1 MMALMSQV
9 QDDSAHEK
17 TVRIRNQRGL
27 HARAAAKF
35 VKIVEANKADVTV
48 SKDGITVCGS
58 SIMGLLMLSGS
69 IDTQISIV
77 VKGDNASA
85 VLDELTGLVERRFDE
100 E

>member
-1 MMALMSQV
+1 MMAQISSSPDETAL
-9 QDDSAHEK
+9 EK

-35 VKIVEANKADVTV
+35 VKIVENNKAEVTV
-48 SKDGITVCGS
+48 SKDGMTVCGA

-77 VKGDNASA
+77 VKGHNAPA
-85 VLDELTGLVERRFDE
+85 VLEELAGLVERRFDE